1 MNNTGI
7 LTMDAFALNDDL
19 IEPIVHSNSS
29 LIVEHHYNEAFCHDL
44 SDWEWKTHYDFRWW
58 LEGIGILLVGCF
70 GIIFN
75 IIAILV
81 LLSKEMAGN
90 RFNNLVICLAIVD
103 NIFLLTSIFYHI
115 GHAFG
120 FRIENSYI
128 HQRMFASIVYP
139 WRGISMCCS
148 TYITVILAL
157 DRYWAVSNPSKYK
170 ASLRSQM
177 HPVLTVL
184 RVTLPIFILSVLF
197 SVPKF
202 FDLSVEE
209 YIDVDTVNNTNVTNS
224 SALYFLAGTKLREDR
239 NYVLWYVNV
248 ANSFITCF
256 IPLTALTYLN
266 GQLILKR
273 KTFIQRQIER
283 RQSSFHGSEYRR
295 YSVASLKS
303 HKQQTVILHAIVI
316 VFLLC
321 HSLRIILNINEWVT
335 MEDQIKAR
343 KLGCPNFRFWSSLAT
358 PLSHLLLQV
367 NSGANFFIYFV
378 LNKTFLKVLKQKM
391 ANMINLKK
399 DMRVFQK
406 QILNQEVGKEPA
418 VTYRNRNQSV
428 CIPVNGPLVTQGE
441 TSYGE
446 QIQTNST
453 LTATFTTQ
461 ANTIS

>member
-1 MNNTGI
+1 MSVTVI
-7 LTMDAFALNDDL
+7 PTMDAFKVADDPMEVIVPPDTNSNEMTSHSFNRSFCNDL
-19 IEPIVHSNSS
+19 TE
-29 LIVEHHYNEAFCHDL
+29 
-44 SDWEWKTHYDFRWW
+44 WEWQTHYEFRWW
-58 LEGIGILLVGCF
+58 LEGIGILLVGAF
-70 GIIFN
+70 GVIFN

-81 LLSKEMAGN
+81 LLSKEMSGN
-90 RFNNLVICLAIVD
+90 RFNNLVICLAVVD

-120 FRIENSYI
+120 FQIEHSYL
-128 HQRMFASIVYP
+128 HQRIFASIVYP

-148 TYITVILAL
+148 TYITVALAL

-170 ASLRSQM
+170 ASARSQTN
-177 HPVLTVL
+177 PVITVL
-184 RVTLPIFILSVLF
+184 RCTLPIFILSILF

-202 FDLSVEE
+202 FDLKVEE
-209 YIDVDTVNNTNVTNS
+209 YVDVKTENTTNS
-224 SALYFLAGTKLREDR
+224 TISSTLYFLAGTNLREDR

-295 YSVASLKS
+295 YSAASLKS

-316 VFLLC
+316 VFILC
-321 HSLRIILNINEWVT
+321 HSLRIVLNINEWVT

-343 KLGCPNFRFWSSLAT
+343 EFGCPNFRLWSSLAT
-358 PLSHLLLQV
+358 PLSHLLLQI

-378 LNKTFLKVLKQKM
+378 LNETFLRVFKQK
-391 ANMINLKK
+391 IDNLITFI
-399 DMRVFQK
+399 RNNIVFNK
-406 QILNQEVGKEPA
+406 QISNQERRNEPA
-418 VTYRNRNQSV
+418 VIYRNQTQSS
-428 CIPVNGPLVTQGE
+428 ILSNGAPASHCEIAFAEPIQPS
-441 TSYGE
+441 TSSE
-446 QIQTNST
+446 QQTNNKNS
-453 LTATFTTQ
+453 
-461 ANTIS
+461 